1 MIAKRT
7 EVGYSWTLVS
17 RLADM
22 FENST
27 KIYGFRDTS
36 YTVLGI
42 EFEENGPQIWYPFS
56 SKYVAI
62 QLSLNT
68 SENFITGCYEL
79 AHESVH
85 LLSPLGKRSASVLEE
100 GLATKFAVD
109 YVKSE
114 FGCEQKIGLSSYQEA
129 HDLVSK
135 LLELDEFA
143 IKKLRE
149 YEFVISKFTPELL
162 RKHYPELEQY
172 IAEKLCSSF
181 KRNAT

>member
-1 MIAKRT
+1 MIAKET

-17 RLADM
+17 CLADM
-22 FENST
+22 LEKSAE
-27 KIYGFRDTS
+27 IYGPRDMT

-62 QLSLNT
+62 QLSLNA
-68 SENFITGCYEL
+68 SIDLIAGCYEL

-85 LLSPLGKRSASVLEE
+85 LLSPLGERGASVLEE
-100 GLATKFAVD
+100 GLATKFSVD

-114 FGCEQKIGLSSYQEA
+114 FGYEKKIVIPSYQEA
-129 HDLVSK
+129 HNLVSK

-143 IKKLRE
+143 IKKLRQH
-149 YEFVISKFTPELL
+149 EFVISKFTPGLL
-162 RKHYPELEQY
+162 IEHYPELDQDV
-172 IAEKLCSSF
+172 AEKLCSKF
-181 KRNAT
+181 TRNAT